1 MSYKAGIA
9 AAIADMKER
18 NGSSLISIK
27 KWMQSKL
34 PADKKWLNAQFL
46 QALKSA
52 VLAGELVKVKVQCCN
67 KHLQLLYD
75 FESHIN
81 YRRSLFYFVEYHVCT
96 QCK

>member
-27 KWMQSKL
+27 KWMQAKL

-52 VLAGELVKVKVQCCN
+52 VASGEFIKVKVRC
-67 KHLQLLYD
+67 YD
-75 FESHIN
+75 I
-81 YRRSLFYFVEYHVCT
+81 
-96 QCK
+96 KII